1 MAFLF
6 AVESIMHEFTIESD
20 FVGILR
26 NSEYESYSFVVW
38 VSVVPD
44 GIHDGSPIVFPEGG

>member
-1 MAFLF
+1 
-6 AVESIMHEFTIESD
+6 MHEFTIESD

-44 GIHDGSPIVFPEGG
+44 GIHDGSPIVFAEGG